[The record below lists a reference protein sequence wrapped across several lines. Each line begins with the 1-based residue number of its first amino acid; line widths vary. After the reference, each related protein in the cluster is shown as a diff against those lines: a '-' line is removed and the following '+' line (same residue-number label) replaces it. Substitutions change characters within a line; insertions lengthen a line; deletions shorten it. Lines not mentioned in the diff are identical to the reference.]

1 MPGMNWPQAYSCRC
15 ESTSWAMLTL
25 TFRALRSDDRDLVV
39 RLASETE
46 VFRPAELVVL
56 MEVLDD
62 YLRSPG
68 GEGYHALVAELAD
81 FRLAAGSDVSEDPL
95 AESLPLPGAEYPL
108 SFASV
113 SPTPP
118 PMTAVVGFVIYGPTP
133 LTLHTW
139 DVYWIVVGKSY
150 QRHGI
155 GTRLLEA
162 AEARIRAQRG
172 EVIRVETSS
181 LPSYEATRRFY
192 EKHGYYLAGT
202 IPDFYGPG
210 DSLCIYYKRFAGS
223 AVEVPADEPVRG

>member
-1 MPGMNWPQAYSCRC
+1 
-15 ESTSWAMLTL
+15 MLTL
-25 TFRALRSDDRDLVV
+25 TFRALRSDDRDLAIK
-39 RLASETE
+39 LASETE

-56 MEVLDD
+56 AEVLDD

-68 GEGYHALVAELAD
+68 GEGYHTLVAELAD

-95 AESLPLPGAEYPL
+95 AESTPLSGPEYPL
-108 SFASV
+108 PFASV
-113 SPTPP
+113 SPMPAPAT
-118 PMTAVVGFVIYGPTP
+118 VLVGFIIYGPTP

-139 DVYWIVVGKSY
+139 DVYWIVVGKPY

-155 GTRLLEA
+155 GKRLLEA

-192 EKHGYYLAGT
+192 EKHGYRLAGT
-202 IPDFYGPG
+202 IPDFYAPG
-210 DSLCIYYKRFAGS
+210 DSLCIYYKRLASS
-223 AVEVPADEPVRG
+223 AAEAAADEPVRG

>member
-1 MPGMNWPQAYSCRC
+1 
-15 ESTSWAMLTL
+15 MLML
-25 TFRALRSDDRDLVV
+25 TFRALRSDDRDFAM

-46 VFRPAELVVL
+46 VFRPVELVVL
-56 MEVLDD
+56 AEVLDD

-81 FRLAAGSDVSEDPL
+81 FRLAPGSDVSDDPL
-95 AESLPLPGAEYPL
+95 AESVPLPGPQYPL
-108 SFASV
+108 PFASIN
-113 SPTPP
+113 PTPP
-118 PMTAVVGFVIYGPTP
+118 LTTALIGFVIYGPTP

-139 DVYWIVVGKSY
+139 DIYWIVVSKPY

-155 GTRLLEA
+155 GKRLLEA

-192 EKHGYYLAGT
+192 EKHGYCLAGT
-202 IPDFYGPG
+202 IPDFYAPG

-223 AVEVPADEPVRG
+223 AAEGAADPTVRG